1 MGGKWNTQLG
11 PSDALFP
18 AKAVIL
24 KWMILCHYTS
34 NTELLMQFFGRH
46 EPENKKNRNDHFMY
60 EIKILIL
67 VFQLALVFSL
77 QKNSKHA
84 WSIQSTI
91 HENIKSPICYLFHQ
105 VLLDLWNDA

>member
-1 MGGKWNTQLG
+1 MGEACNTQLG

-46 EPENKKNRNDHFMY
+46 EPDNKKNRNDHFMY

-84 WSIQSTI
+84 
-91 HENIKSPICYLFHQ
+91 
-105 VLLDLWNDA
+105 